1 MVFSKAGVTLVLAGL
16 LGLANG
22 CNSTPTDGQG
32 PGGSVTP
39 SATALAAVSPAG
51 GNLNVGRGG
60 PFLVAFNGAML
71 TGMEAYMDV
80 HLGDVGG
87 PVTAMTCTWSAD
99 RTTATCRPIV
109 PLDPLSSYALHLG
122 GGMKGSTGTAVS
134 LGPGGQMGGQTV
146 GGEMAGGMH
155 AGQPMTGL
163 GAGWRA
169 ADGSY
174 GMIFGFRTGN

>member
-1 MVFSKAGVTLVLAGL
+1 
-16 LGLANG
+16 
-22 CNSTPTDGQG
+22 
-32 PGGSVTP
+32 
-39 SATALAAVSPAG
+39 
-51 GNLNVGRGG
+51 
-60 PFLVAFNGAML
+60 
-71 TGMEAYMDV
+71 
-80 HLGDVGG
+80 
-87 PVTAMTCTWSAD
+87 
-99 RTTATCRPIV
+99 
-109 PLDPLSSYALHLG
+109 
-122 GGMKGSTGTAVS
+122 MKGSTGTAVS